1 MLRISSKNNLCLGQ
15 IDDYW
20 EPSKKSL
27 WGVRASTLRAPR
39 GSPKG
44 VPFGLAPKDSKM
56 LDRLLGAPPSEV
68 GEMSRYVTVWLS
80 RSSCKGFFS
89 LRRQVAGLFFQ
100 VGTQQFHVT
109 ASGVSSSQANLGLI
123 PDTACV

>member
-1 MLRISSKNNLCLGQ
+1 MTTGSRPRRAFGVSDPQLC
-15 IDDYW
+15 
-20 EPSKKSL
+20 
-27 WGVRASTLRAPR
+27 VRALVEVPS
-39 GSPKG
+39 

-80 RSSCKGFFS
+80 RSSCKGFLS
-89 LRRQVAGLFFQ
+89 LRRRVAGLFFQ

-123 PDTACV
+123 QDTACV